1 MVTRARN
8 NANKQTH
15 LKVRIFAI
23 LTRTLIQKFTE
34 LFYKKMIYKIVYLK
48 KYYKTEIKMKIKTI
62 ENFYYY
68 RRAEGHEYPDLYMLS
83 DNYYQQ

>member
-1 MVTRARN
+1 
-8 NANKQTH
+8 
-15 LKVRIFAI
+15 
-23 LTRTLIQKFTE
+23 
-34 LFYKKMIYKIVYLK
+34 MIYKIVYLK